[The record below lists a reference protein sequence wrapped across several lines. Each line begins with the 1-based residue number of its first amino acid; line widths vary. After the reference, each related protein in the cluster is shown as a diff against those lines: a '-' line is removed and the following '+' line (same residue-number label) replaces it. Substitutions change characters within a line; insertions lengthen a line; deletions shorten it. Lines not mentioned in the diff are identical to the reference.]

1 MDVRGYYGRTGTG
14 QNARKENAMPLKL
27 EMKMGDRII
36 INGAVVEVAS
46 PHAKIMV
53 LNQAA
58 LLRGKEI
65 LSEEQAVTPATRVYF
80 ALQSAYLFPD
90 FADQY
95 LEQFE
100 EYVEQYKIAC
110 PSAGDIVE
118 NIKAEVANGRLYRGL
133 KKAQEL
139 VGHQQ
144 GVLHDF
150 EERLLS
156 MADDDSSAEPMNT
169 GGDNEVSDTT
179 VT

>member
-1 MDVRGYYGRTGTG
+1 
-14 QNARKENAMPLKL
+14 MPLKL

-46 PHAKIMV
+46 PHAKVIV

-65 LSEEQAVTPATRVYF
+65 LSEEQAITPATRVYF

-90 FADQY
+90 FADDY
-95 LEQFE
+95 LQQFE
-100 EYVEQYKIAC
+100 EYINQYQVAC
-110 PSAGDIVE
+110 PSATEIVE
-118 NIKAEVANGRLYRGL
+118 TIKAEVAKGELYRGL

-144 GVLHDF
+144 GVLNEF
-150 EERLLS
+150 EEQLLS
-156 MADDDSSAEPMNT
+156 AVDENSKDDLASSTSVVE
-169 GGDNEVSDTT
+169 
-179 VT
+179 

>member
-1 MDVRGYYGRTGTG
+1 
-14 QNARKENAMPLKL
+14 MPLKL

-46 PHAKIMV
+46 PHAKIIV

-90 FADQY
+90 FAEQY
-95 LEQFE
+95 LQQFE
-100 EYVEQYKIAC
+100 EFVEQYRLAC
-110 PSAGDIVE
+110 PSAGEIVE
-118 NIKAEVANGRLYRGL
+118 KIKDEVSNGQLYRGL

-144 GVLHDF
+144 GVLHEF
-150 EERLLS
+150 EEQLLA
-156 MADDDSSAEPMNT
+156 MVDDDIEGESIESGPGNESA
-169 GGDNEVSDTT
+169 S
-179 VT
+179 VTDATPS